1 MKKTKVLILSL
12 FALATLTFSFVSVAQ
27 QDKKKKREEA
37 RKEIKAY
44 MKAEVLPVVL
54 ESRKEFDQKLSNA
67 EKKTLVSL
75 RERLDAL
82 SKKKE
87 GMKRPEGEP
96 TEEQKKERQAMEK
109 EMRHITTA
117 AWEIVD
123 NHEAD
128 LEEIKASTKTQQE
141 QWKTDMKAIFEKYK
155 PEDKEGN
162 GGRNGKKGKG
172 HGRRGKMGQGMMGH
186 YQPVM
191 FVLMDPSKSVDEI
204 ADEME
209 KRQMKRMNHKG
220 GKGHGRG
227 HHGGGRN

>member
-1 MKKTKVLILSL
+1 MKKSKVLILSL
-12 FALATLTFSFVSVAQ
+12 ITVATLAVSFVSVAQ
-27 QDKKKKREEA
+27 QEKKKKRDEA

-44 MKAEVLPVVL
+44 MKAQVLPVVL
-54 ESRKEFDQKLSNA
+54 ENRKEFDNKLSNS

-96 TEEQKKERQAMEK
+96 TEEQQKERQAMEK

-128 LEEIKASTKTQQE
+128 LEAIKASTKTQQE
-141 QWKTDMKAIFEKYK
+141 QWKSDMKAIMSKYK
-155 PEDKEGN
+155 PENKGEGN
-162 GGRNGKKGKG
+162 GHEKGNGRKGRGK
-172 HGRRGKMGQGMMGH
+172 GKMGRQGMMGH

-191 FVLMDPSKSVDEI
+191 FVLMDPSKSVDEL

-209 KRQMKRMNHKG
+209 KRQMKRMGHKG
-220 GKGHGRG
+220 GKGRG

>member
-1 MKKTKVLILSL
+1 MKKSKVFILSL
-12 FALATLTFSFVSVAQ
+12 ITVATLAVSFAGIAQ
-27 QDKKKKREEA
+27 EEKKKKREEA

-44 MKAEVLPVVL
+44 MKAQVLPVVL
-54 ESRKEFDQKLSNA
+54 ENRKDFDKKLSKS

-75 RERLDAL
+75 RSRMDAL

-96 TEEQKKERQAMEK
+96 TEAQQKERQEMEK

-128 LEEIKASTKTQQE
+128 LEAIKASTKTQQE
-141 QWKTDMKAIFEKYK
+141 QWKSDMQAIMEKYK
-155 PEDKEGN
+155 PENKEGKD
-162 GGRNGKKGKG
+162 GKGKGKG

-209 KRQMKRMNHKG
+209 KRQMKRMKHHKG
-220 GKGHGRG
+220 GKGHR
-227 HHGGGRN
+227 GGGRN